1 MTTATTISR
10 SSEDNDNNINSLSL
24 RQAIDY
30 SLDVL
35 KIKSGSEFYRNIPA
49 KFMSQIRVPLPM
61 TKTHGNWI
69 TAMKLIADCNGTLNC
84 NSNSNDDHVF
94 SQT

>member
-1 MTTATTISR
+1 
-10 SSEDNDNNINSLSL
+10 
-24 RQAIDY
+24 
-30 SLDVL
+30 
-35 KIKSGSEFYRNIPA
+35 
-49 KFMSQIRVPLPM
+49 MSQIRVPLPM

-84 NSNSNDDHVF
+84 NSNTNDDHVF